1 MFIKKQHI
9 DVRKSAQKVLE
20 PKRDSLSRLKHL
32 RVYLDNVETAEAKT
46 FFEINY
52 SHIYCVFHDVFTSL
66 EGTLR
71 QRVHKTQKEELD
83 NVKYIFER
91 ILVLLPELLAQRWQW
106 HSIRAIIRKFLHSG
120 NSLRL
125 RRDGVRFFL
134 LWYQIL
140 AERAPSEVH
149 AMFLHLV
156 PGLLP
161 GSPPP
166 VPVAGSGRF
175 PEAYQDS
182 TFYTSVEVD
191 SGPIVPY
198 DFGPLMPPQS
208 GEVQPE
214 NPTVTFL
221 EFLMEYMVTQATK
234 VQWSEAQDDHHHR
247 CFEFLFEKFKKHF
260 LPHIFPDFCY
270 SNSIYKPNLELPS
283 LRKDKK
289 PATADS
295 NAAAVAALCRSVV
308 VQWVVSHTQPAK
320 LRKEDAAAAT
330 RHTDGHQVRTDT
342 YDHLQL
348 VTCCSAQLFAVP
360 RKARPHRVWCGEDL
374 GTVWGALAAR
384 RRMSTKA
391 TRCPPGS
398 SMAPSLAIGS
408 LAERD
413 SESQFQQ
420 TQQSPAES
428 GHGSLRQVQV
438 VRNVLY
444 SKRENVNLVHEV
456 LRQAFLAPF
465 SQAHTTKSVICTY
478 RDWIQM
484 ASPDMPP
491 FLVDP
496 EGKNGKED
504 NRTEVSEMSQ
514 STSGTTPV
522 KKESVFA
529 GVQNMYQVFITN
541 AANVFLLEVG
551 PDEKSYLDEQ
561 VELCKRVM
569 NIYRYMVMKR
579 HMEKATWEQLLVVLL
594 RVTSLVLKTT
604 PPARK
609 EDVLGGRLAPA
620 LFQTLIVTWIKAN
633 LPCHHLSGPL
643 GWFPGGVVLT
653 NAVGGAD
660 PRMGENDGNAHQDS
674 GTARVPAEPL
684 GPAAAEGA
692 TEQEAA
698 RTQAQRGQ
706 RAGWRSHRTDEKRRR
721 AKGTTRRRAAAP
733 QTRGRRQ

>member
-1 MFIKKQHI
+1 MFIKKQHV

-52 SHIYCVFHDVFTSL
+52 SHIYCIFHDVFTSL
-66 EGTLR
+66 EGMLR

-106 HSIRAIIRKFLHSG
+106 HSIRIIIRKFLHPG

-125 RRDGVRFFL
+125 RREGVRFFL

-140 AERAPSEVH
+140 
-149 AMFLHLV
+149 V
-156 PGLLP
+156 PA
-161 GSPPP
+161 
-166 VPVAGSGRF
+166 AGSGRF
-175 PEAYQDS
+175 PEPYQDS

-191 SGPIVPY
+191 SGPIVPC
-198 DFGPLMPPQS
+198 DSGPLMPPQS

-234 VQWSEAQDDHHHR
+234 IQWSEAQDDNHHR

-295 NAAAVAALCRSVV
+295 NAVAAQCRSVV

-320 LRKEDAAAAT
+320 LRKEDAAATSRSSDA
-330 RHTDGHQVRTDT
+330 HQVRKQ
-342 YDHLQL
+342 DHTESGLER
-348 VTCCSAQLFAVP
+348 TSAP
-360 RKARPHRVWCGEDL
+360 
-374 GTVWGALAAR
+374 
-384 RRMSTKA
+384 S
-391 TRCPPGS
+391 GS
-398 SMAPSLAIGS
+398 SGGTPQSVHESHSVSSGSSSAPSLTIGS
-408 LAERD
+408 LTERD
-413 SESQFQQ
+413 SESQLQQ
-420 TQQSPAES
+420 AQQSPPES
-428 GHGSLRQVQV
+428 GHRSLRQIQV

-496 EGKNGKED
+496 EGKDGKEE
-504 NRTEVSEMSQ
+504 NRNEVSEMSQ

-551 PDEKSYLDEQ
+551 PDEKTYLDEQ

-633 LPCHHLSGPL
+633 LHATISLDLWDGFL
-643 GWFPGGVVLT
+643 GGVVLT
-653 NAVGGAD
+653 NTVGGAD
-660 PRMGENDGNAHQDS
+660 PRMGENDGDAHQDS

-684 GPAAAEGA
+684 RPAATEGA

-698 RTQAQRGQ
+698 RTQAQCGQ
-706 RAGWRSHRTDEKRRR
+706 RARGWGHRTDEKRR
-721 AKGTTRRRAAAP
+721 G
-733 QTRGRRQ
+733 QRGRPNDGQRSWE